1 MGLQLPGLPGLPGI
15 VWSGDALPPPTAC
28 RTANRAK
35 SFPPTGMGQMT
46 EPIGARCDMQR
57 RSFDRFVRDT
67 FADQWVDDA
76 VGAEMAAALSR
87 SRQAAAISWKRTGQA
102 RCRAFL

>member
-1 MGLQLPGLPGLPGI
+1 
-15 VWSGDALPPPTAC
+15 
-28 RTANRAK
+28 
-35 SFPPTGMGQMT
+35 
-46 EPIGARCDMQR
+46 MQR
-57 RSFDRFVRDT
+57 RIFDRFVRDT

-87 SRQAAAISWKRTGQA
+87 SRQSAAISWKRTGQA